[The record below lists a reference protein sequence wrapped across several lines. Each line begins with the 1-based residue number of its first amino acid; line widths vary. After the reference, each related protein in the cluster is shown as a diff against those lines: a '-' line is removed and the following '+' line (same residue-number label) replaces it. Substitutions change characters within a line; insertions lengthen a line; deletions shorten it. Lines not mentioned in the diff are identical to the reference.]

1 MGLYIDIFMT
11 LVSSFEHLF
20 FSDVDIRNI
29 VYQCLML
36 ISILLLA
43 AHRHQIRLDGQEIED
58 VHLPPSKVPLSSKA
72 DFEEELP
79 RITKSA
85 LEDLKHDKNHTSP
98 DSIAGQFILQI
109 AAVLLLQ
116 LPTLCSFLFVH
127 LNSAFL
133 DVDSSQLF
141 KNAHQ
146 LRLNID
152 FINGFSDIIVQ
163 NMTMEIPAK
172 FLKRFVQH
180 FLTKFIASFLK
191 RKAELIDTHKELEV
205 ETLSDNDNQVIF
217 YICGYIIHAL
227 KKRYYK
233 IKRHSKRDRL
243 LSSLDNLLSTDNE
256 DLPVSDWMKAM
267 NRGGLKKPSDK
278 FYKLMVQVEK
288 WLRESVHTE
297 NLHQDSLIS
306 LKVKLMDYQL
316 LNTCWDRIVTIGDD
330 KLLLLDHVLALFLKV
345 RGFALVKLVRKDIC
359 KKRKQS
365 KTAAGT
371 KKSLRRE
378 LKEMNKAN

>member
-1 MGLYIDIFMT
+1 M
-11 LVSSFEHLF
+11 
-20 FSDVDIRNI
+20 
-29 VYQCLML
+29 
-36 ISILLLA
+36 
-43 AHRHQIRLDGQEIED
+43 
-58 VHLPPSKVPLSSKA
+58 
-72 DFEEELP
+72 
-79 RITKSA
+79 
-85 LEDLKHDKNHTSP
+85 
-98 DSIAGQFILQI
+98 QI

-116 LPTLCSFLFVH
+116 LPTLCSFLLVH
-127 LNSAFL
+127 LHSAFL
-133 DVDSSQLF
+133 DVDSAKLL

-146 LRLNID
+146 VRLNID

-163 NMTMEIPAK
+163 NMTTEVPVR

-191 RKAELIDTHKELEV
+191 RKAQLIDTHKELTV
-205 ETLSDNDNQVIF
+205 EALTDNDNQVIF

-233 IKRHSKRDRL
+233 IKKHCKRDRL
-243 LSSLDNLLSTDNE
+243 LSLLDNLRSTDDE
-256 DLPVSDWMKAM
+256 DLPVSDWMKVM

-278 FYKLMVQVEK
+278 FYKLMVQVER

-297 NLHQDSLIS
+297 NLHQDSLVL

-316 LNTCWDRIVTIGDD
+316 LNTCWARIVTNGED
-330 KLLLLDHVLALFLKV
+330 KFLLLDHVLALFLKV

-365 KTAAGT
+365 KVAAGT
-371 KKSLRRE
+371 TKALRRE
-378 LKEMNKAN
+378 LKEMNKTN